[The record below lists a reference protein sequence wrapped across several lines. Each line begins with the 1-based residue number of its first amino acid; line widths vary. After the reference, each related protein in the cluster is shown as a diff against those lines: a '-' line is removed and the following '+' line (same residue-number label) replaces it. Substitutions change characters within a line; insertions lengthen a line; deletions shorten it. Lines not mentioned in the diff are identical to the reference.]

1 VSKAIR
7 KFLGG
12 TIKLIGILL
21 FILVGA
27 YGLFVTWFWLTELF
41 GVFAAIGGIVVYPVT
56 FALFPWY
63 LGIFESQWLLLII
76 NYVGGFLSYLI
87 IHFS

>member
-1 VSKAIR
+1 MSKAIR

-41 GVFAAIGGIVVYPVT
+41 GLKKELYSLVPTVLAP
-56 FALFPWY
+56 
-63 LGIFESQWLLLII
+63 SK
-76 NYVGGFLSYLI
+76 SYKGTRDV
-87 IHFS
+87 HK